1 MKKIYR
7 ITFLFKPG
15 HFIIDEM
22 SIECELDSENVLK
35 DAYSVLYSRY
45 GEVIDS
51 ILNVEEVL

>member
-15 HFIIDEM
+15 YFIMEETT
-22 SIECELDSENVLK
+22 IECELNSENTLK

-45 GEVIDS
+45 GEAIDS